1 MLPRKTRLGYCGFVV
16 CSILLWTCCCSR
28 VCAQSAKIKVAVVQ
42 YRPIL
47 RDVSSNRK
55 SIVSSTTEAAKAGA
69 KIIVQTEMATSGYSF
84 FSREEIS
91 KVAEEIPGATTKLVG
106 QVARQYRVYVVVG
119 LPERDSRTGRFY
131 NSAVLIGPD
140 GRVLATYRKRS
151 HLLES
156 SWASIGE
163 GKVPVVRTPLG
174 RIAIAICAD
183 LYYPEIARSAAV
195 DGADLLVVPTN
206 GGFDAD
212 LVQVRAFENDLAIAL
227 ADRYGQ
233 EEKGASRSPFSQE
246 TFTIPLPFAYDFNYG
261 PESAIVTGDGNIA
274 AHSSGAKDA
283 IVFAEISLGHRQL
296 PLKRHP
302 EAYSILGQD
311 TLEDYTFKNLGLPK
325 QASVVVGAGKLDSTV
340 SAFANAVESEVK
352 RLKAQKSGLQLA
364 VLPARSSSTQRL
376 GELAGEIV
384 KVAQAEQ
391 VDIVVGVT
399 EQVGDKRYATSVFA
413 GSDGKTGFYRE
424 IHDRIEGEATGEDF
438 FVIDRSY
445 GRLAL
450 LGGDDLLAP
459 ESTRVLAKLGVD
471 LVAVS
476 ADSDVS
482 KVSAICRVR
491 TTDGL
496 ELIVANK
503 SGQDGIYQNDFGL
516 QAQQFQE
523 SAGDVVTTINTIN
536 ARSKKELRRFDGWD
550 DLLRRGP

>member
-1 MLPRKTRLGYCGFVV
+1 
-16 CSILLWTCCCSR
+16 
-28 VCAQSAKIKVAVVQ
+28 
-42 YRPIL
+42 
-47 RDVSSNRK
+47 
-55 SIVSSTTEAAKAGA
+55 
-69 KIIVQTEMATSGYSF
+69 
-84 FSREEIS
+84 
-91 KVAEEIPGATTKLVG
+91 
-106 QVARQYRVYVVVG
+106 
-119 LPERDSRTGRFY
+119 
-131 NSAVLIGPD
+131 
-140 GRVLATYRKRS
+140 VLATYRKRS

-183 LYYPEIARSAAV
+183 LYYPEIARSAAI

-212 LVQVRAFENDLAIAL
+212 LVQVRAFENDLPIAL

-246 TFTIPLPFAYDFNYG
+246 TFTIPLPFAYDFSYG
-261 PESAIVTGDGNIA
+261 PESAIVTGDGVIA

-283 IVFAEISLGHRQL
+283 IVFAEVSLGHRQL
-296 PLKRHP
+296 PLRRHP

-325 QASVVVGAGKLDSTV
+325 PASVVVGAGKLDSTV
-340 SAFANAVESEVK
+340 SRFAIAVESEVE
-352 RLKAQKSGLQLA
+352 RLKARKSGLQLA
-364 VLPARSSSTQRL
+364 VLPARSSSTQL
-376 GELAGEIV
+376 EELTGEIV
-384 KVAQAEQ
+384 KAAQVEQ

-413 GSDGKTGFYRE
+413 GSDGKTGLYRE

-445 GRLAL
+445 GRVAL

-476 ADSDVS
+476 ADSDLS
-482 KVSAICRVR
+482 ELSAICRVR

-503 SGQDGIYQNDFGL
+503 SGQDGIYQNDFSL

-536 ARSKKELRRFDGWD
+536 ARNKKELRRFDGWD
-550 DLLRRGP
+550 DLLRRGK